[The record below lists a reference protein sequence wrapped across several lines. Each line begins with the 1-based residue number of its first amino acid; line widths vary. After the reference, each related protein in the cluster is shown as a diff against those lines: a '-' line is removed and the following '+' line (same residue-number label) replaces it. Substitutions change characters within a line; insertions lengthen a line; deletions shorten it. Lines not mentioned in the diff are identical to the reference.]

1 MGISPEANIAYLE
14 AVLAKAKLGAAA
26 TATAMARYIEDRVV
40 NDTLQRTTHAP
51 GAYYKARPGAPPATA
66 SGSLAKGMFHTP
78 ASGELRAS
86 AWVGNDAR
94 HARMLEFGGCV
105 LKPRGGKTMK
115 WKDTGRDT
123 HWHHARLP
131 ADQDEFPAH
140 PFIGPTTDEAIDDG
154 ELRRVAIDAF
164 REYDP

>member
-1 MGISPEANIAYLE
+1 MGITPEANIAYLE
-14 AVLAKAKLGAAA
+14 AVLAKARLGAAA

-40 NDTLQRTTHAP
+40 TDTLTQTTHAP
-51 GAYYKARPGAPPATA
+51 GAYHRARPGAPPATA
-66 SGSLAKGMFHTP
+66 SGSLAKGMYHTP

-86 AWVGNDAR
+86 AYVGNEAR

-105 LKPRGGKTMK
+105 LRPKGGKTMK
-115 WKDTGRDT
+115 WKDTGREN
-123 HWHHARLP
+123 HWHHTILP
-131 ADQDEFPAH
+131 VDGESKEH